1 MQGFLLQFLQEG
13 WAILIEAL
21 PYLIFGFFMAGL
33 LKAYIPDNWVAKHLG
48 KDGFWNVIKASLI
61 GIPLPL
67 CSCGVVPTAAGIRKQ
82 GASKGATASFLIST
96 PETGVDSI
104 AITYGLLGPVMMVI
118 RPLSAFLT
126 AVTAGISINIFDKS
140 TDLPDI
146 NEQQTSCCSS
156 QKGSEK
162 STCHDSEHLTS
173 VELIMIDQPAEK
185 SDCCGTA
192 SKVSENNTGHTTGES
207 SCGCAPVP
215 ENLTILEKF
224 KKGMHFAFVDLVKDT
239 ALWFMIGIALAAL
252 ISMFLSPELIETY
265 FGNQYLSMA
274 LMLIIATP
282 LYVCATSSTPIAAAF
297 LLKGISP
304 GSVLVFLLAGPAT
317 NAASIAVINKVI
329 GKKATAIYLANIM
342 IVSVLIG
349 LTVDALYPDWSVSV

>member
-1 MQGFLLQFLQEG
+1 MVQELLLQFLHEV
-13 WAILIEAL
+13 WEILFEAV

-33 LKAYIPDNWVAKHLG
+33 LKAFIPDNWVAKHLG

-82 GASKGATASFLIST
+82 GASKGATASFLVST

-104 AITYGLLGPVMMVI
+104 AITYGLMGPIMMVI

-126 AVTAGISINIFDKS
+126 AVAAGISINLFDKS
-140 TDLPDI
+140 KDLPISDQL
-146 NEQQTSCCSS
+146 EVGCCSS
-156 QKGSEK
+156 TKNSSDNGLDKSRPIELGMVNQSEM
-162 STCHDSEHLTS
+162 THDSSEFSSDTCGCSSSPINHLTNY
-173 VELIMIDQPAEK
+173 Q
-185 SDCCGTA
+185 
-192 SKVSENNTGHTTGES
+192 
-207 SCGCAPVP
+207 
-215 ENLTILEKF
+215 KF
-224 KKGMHFAFVDLVKDT
+224 KKGMHFAFVDLVKDI

-252 ISMFLSPELIETY
+252 ISMFLSPDMIETY

-297 LLKGISP
+297 LLKGVSP
-304 GSVLVFLLAGPAT
+304 GAVLVFLLAGPAT

-342 IVSVLIG
+342 IVSVIIG
-349 LTVDALYPDWSVSV
+349 LTVDAFFPDWTI

>member
-1 MQGFLLQFLQEG
+1 MVQDFLLQFLQEV
-13 WAILIEAL
+13 WEILFEAV

-33 LKAYIPDNWVAKHLG
+33 LKAFIPDNWVAKHLG
-48 KDGFWNVIKASLI
+48 KDGFWNVIKAALI

-82 GASKGATASFLIST
+82 GASKGATASFLVST

-104 AITYGLLGPVMMVI
+104 AITYGLMGPVMMVI

-126 AVTAGISINIFDKS
+126 AVAAGISINLFDKS
-140 TDLPDI
+140 KDLPISDQL
-146 NEQQTSCCSS
+146 EVACCSS
-156 QKGSEK
+156 TKNSSDNTSDKSGPIELGMINQSEMA
-162 STCHDSEHLTS
+162 HDPSGHSHDACGCSSSSSPMSHLT
-173 VELIMIDQPAEK
+173 VYQ
-185 SDCCGTA
+185 
-192 SKVSENNTGHTTGES
+192 
-207 SCGCAPVP
+207 
-215 ENLTILEKF
+215 KF
-224 KKGMHFAFVDLVKDT
+224 SKGMHFAFVELVKDI

-252 ISMFLSPELIETY
+252 ISMFLSPEIIETY
-265 FGNQYLSMA
+265 FGNQYLSML

-297 LLKGISP
+297 LLKGVSP
-304 GSVLVFLLAGPAT
+304 GAVLVFLLAGPAT

-342 IVSVLIG
+342 IVSVSIG
-349 LTVDALYPDWSVSV
+349 LAVDAFFPDWRVST